1 MGAPLI
7 SLDNIFGLHLNRL
20 LEDEFKTE
28 LRVRVVK
35 DEDLAEVEFHNT
47 SIPTGRTSLL
57 CKFHLPIQNIPRA
70 VSITQ
75 SAKTFYRHQPSVEWR

>member
-1 MGAPLI
+1 MG
-7 SLDNIFGLHLNRL
+7 IFVWRLNRL
-20 LEDEFKTE
+20 LEDNLEFKTE

-70 VSITQ
+70 VSIT
-75 SAKTFYRHQPSVEWR
+75 TIG

>member
-1 MGAPLI
+1 MDICG
-7 SLDNIFGLHLNRL
+7 FHLNRL
-20 LEDEFKTE
+20 LEDNLEFKTE

-35 DEDLAEVEFHNT
+35 GKELAKVEFHNT
-47 SIPTGRTSLL
+47 STPTGRTSLL

-75 SAKTFYRHQPSVEWR
+75 SAKTFYRH